1 MKQIIRVNACA
12 KFLDKTPSDVLTL
25 ACERKIKVMVPI
37 RKIVKAIKKRYKK
50 PLDQIDFYDPIS
62 AAMSE
67 IWQDRVYLIYLDQKK
82 SSRPSKTELLNSL
95 NQLGSEKNYKL
106 EDVRESEDKYFEVPP
121 DSLQPF
127 IDEEEDEVVEM
138 DQFLRVVEPAVED
151 TWSGKVWFF
160 ASKIPVGLDEL
171 VLSRGETQVL
181 SAKIPSPRRTDL
193 MVDEVES
200 KTFHWWF
207 ISNYLERNKSI
218 ESDDNRSRPAWDEL
232 RSYSNKEMVPHP
244 NKKKKSWFMFRLN
257 AKDLLITEIQ
267 HEKDYDSARKR
278 FLNINRTDEH
288 SEYVHKLTAAAFRN
302 YFQRKFKMLK
312 SSAFEQK
319 F

>member
-1 MKQIIRVNACA
+1 MKPGIRVIDCA
-12 KFLDKTPSDVLTL
+12 GFLGKTTSSVLAL
-25 ACERKIKVMVPI
+25 ALERKIRVMVPI
-37 RKIVKAIKKRYKK
+37 DQIVKAIEKQSKWGVG
-50 PLDQIDFYDPIS
+50 PIDTADPIS
-62 AAMSE
+62 SEMSE
-67 IWQDRVYLIYLDQKK
+67 IWHDRVYLYYLDQKK
-82 SSRPSKTELLNSL
+82 SSWPSRAELLNSFG
-95 NQLGSEKNYKL
+95 QLTSEKNYEL

-121 DSLQPF
+121 HSLKSF
-127 IDEEEDEVVEM
+127 IEGAEEVGIEVFFRI
-138 DQFLRVVEPAVED
+138 QKPAVED

-171 VLSRGETQVL
+171 VISRGESQVL

-193 MVDEVES
+193 TVDEVES

-207 ISNYLERNKSI
+207 ISDYFERNKSV

-232 RSYSNKEMVPHP
+232 RSYAKKEMVPHP
-244 NKKKKSWFMFRLN
+244 NKNKKSWFMFRRN
-257 AKDLLITEIQ
+257 AEDLLITEIQ

-278 FLNINRTDEH
+278 FSNINRTDEH

-302 YFQRKFKMLK
+302 YFQRKFKKLK

-319 F
+319 Y